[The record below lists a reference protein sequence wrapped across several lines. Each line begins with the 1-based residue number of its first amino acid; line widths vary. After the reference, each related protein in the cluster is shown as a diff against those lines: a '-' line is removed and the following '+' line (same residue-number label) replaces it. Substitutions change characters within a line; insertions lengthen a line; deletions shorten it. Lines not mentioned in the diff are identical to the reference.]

1 MESVEEAQHVEG
13 KVEMNRVSGL
23 MRKPLVIGVLVVG
36 LAVVAVGLYLFQPWK
51 LWTDE
56 TVNEAL
62 PTAAPPTS
70 TPAGPTKPDKPAA
83 SGEPRESAGPMTLA
97 SGEFI
102 THEHATT
109 GIVKIVRLPDGSRIL
124 RLENLD
130 TSNGP
135 ELKVWITDAP
145 VEPGQDGW
153 DVFDDGAHLSLG
165 SLKGNKGSQNYTLP
179 AKADLD
185 KYTSVTIWC
194 DRFNVS
200 FGAAELARS

>member
-1 MESVEEAQHVEG
+1 MSR
-13 KVEMNRVSGL
+13 MSGL
-23 MRKPLVIGVLVVG
+23 KLKPLVIGVLVVG

-62 PTAAPPTS
+62 STAAPSTS
-70 TPAGPTKPDKPAA
+70 TPAGPTKPDGPAA
-83 SGEPRESAGPMTLA
+83 SGKPTEAAGPMTLA

-102 THEHATT
+102 THEHATA
-109 GIVKIVRLPDGSRIL
+109 GIVKIVQLPDGSRVL

-135 ELKVWITDAP
+135 DLKVWITDA
-145 VEPGQDGW
+145 VVKPGKDGW
-153 DVFDDGAHLSLG
+153 DVFDDGAYLSLG
-165 SLKGNKGSQNYTLP
+165 KLKGNKGSQNYTLP
-179 AKADLD
+179 VKADLN
-185 KYTSVTIWC
+185 KYSSVTIWC

-200 FGAAELARS
+200 FGAAELARA

>member
-1 MESVEEAQHVEG
+1 MS
-13 KVEMNRVSGL
+13 RVVGL
-23 MRKPLVIGVLVVG
+23 VRKPLVIGVLAVG

-62 PTAAPPTS
+62 PAATPPTN
-70 TPAGPTKPDKPAA
+70 TPTGLTEPDEPAA
-83 SGEPRESAGPMTLA
+83 SEAPAQSAGPMTLA

-102 THEHATT
+102 THEHTTT
-109 GIVKIVRLPDGSRIL
+109 GSVKIVQLPDGSRVL
-124 RLENLD
+124 RLEDLD

-135 ELKVWITDAP
+135 DLKVWITDAA
-145 VEPGQDGW
+145 VKPGKDGW

-165 SLKGNKGSQNYTLP
+165 TLKGNKGSHNYPLP
-179 AKADLD
+179 ATADLE
-185 KYTSVTIWC
+185 KYTSVSIWC

-200 FGAAELARS
+200 FGAAELARA

>member
-1 MESVEEAQHVEG
+1 MSRMSVLV
-13 KVEMNRVSGL
+13 R
-23 MRKPLVIGVLVVG
+23 RPLVIGVLVVG
-36 LAVVAVGLYLFQPWK
+36 LAAFAVGLYLFQPWK

-62 PTAAPPTS
+62 PTAAPPS
-70 TPAGPTKPDKPAA
+70 NAPAEPTEPDEPRA
-83 SGEPRESAGPMTLA
+83 SGKPNQESAGPRTLA

-109 GIVKIVRLPDGSRIL
+109 GSVKIVQLPNESRVL

-135 ELKVWITDAP
+135 DLKVWITDAT
-145 VEPGQDGW
+145 VKPGKDGW
-153 DVFDDGAHLSLG
+153 DVFDDGAYLSLG
-165 SLKGNKGSQNYTLP
+165 KLKGNKGSQNYALP
-179 AKADLD
+179 AEADLG
-185 KYTSVTIWC
+185 KYTSVAIWC

-200 FGAAELARS
+200 FGAAELTRT

>member
-1 MESVEEAQHVEG
+1 MS
-13 KVEMNRVSGL
+13 RVSGL
-23 MRKPLVIGVLVVG
+23 VRKPLVIGVLVVG

-51 LWTDE
+51 LWTDK

-62 PTAAPPTS
+62 PTAAPPTN
-70 TPAGPTKPDKPAA
+70 TPAGPTEPDEPAA
-83 SGEPRESAGPMTLA
+83 SGEPKESAGPMTLA

-109 GIVKIVRLPDGSRIL
+109 GIAKIVQLPDGSRVL
-124 RLENLD
+124 RLENFD

-135 ELKVWITDAP
+135 DLKVWITDAT
-145 VEPGQDGW
+145 VKPGKDGW
-153 DVFDDGAHLSLG
+153 DVFDDGAYLSLG
-165 SLKGNKGSQNYTLP
+165 KLKGNKGSQNYALP

-185 KYTSVTIWC
+185 KYTSVSIWC

-200 FGAAELARS
+200 FGAAELARA

>member
-1 MESVEEAQHVEG
+1 MS
-13 KVEMNRVSGL
+13 RVSGL

-36 LAVVAVGLYLFQPWK
+36 LAVVAMGLYLFQPWK

-62 PTAAPPTS
+62 PTAVPPAN
-70 TPAGPTKPDKPAA
+70 TPALPTQPDEPAVSA
-83 SGEPRESAGPMTLA
+83 EPEEPAGPMTLA
-97 SGEFI
+97 SGKFI

-109 GIVKIVRLPDGSRIL
+109 GIVKIVQLPDGSRVL
-124 RLENLD
+124 RLEDLV

-135 ELKVWITDAP
+135 DLKVWITDAA
-145 VEPGQDGW
+145 VKPGKGGW
-153 DVFDDGAHLSLG
+153 DVFDDGTYLSLG
-165 SLKGNKGSQNYTLP
+165 KLKGNEGSQNYTLP
-179 AKADLD
+179 TETDLD

-200 FGAAELARS
+200 FGAAELARA